1 MLCGVA
7 LLSGFE
13 MAGERLAAAL
23 ESRDQEQEHSCFSD
37 TTDRDFKAGLEG
49 IALVLRGANDDGVI
63 AIVRERDAVA
73 AESLGRAL
81 GHAEACMRAM
91 PHPFDAAIQASESS
105 EERRRLVAIMESLES
120 LSESTTAAAR
130 VLGYTLPTE
139 PQG

>member
-13 MAGERLAAAL
+13 MSGERLAAAL

-49 IALVLRGANDDGVI
+49 IARVLRGANDDGVI
-63 AIVRERDAVA
+63 AVVRERDGA
-73 AESLGRAL
+73 AGQALVRAL
-81 GHAEACMRAM
+81 AHAETCMQAM
-91 PHPFDAAIQASESS
+91 PNPFDAAIQSSESS
-105 EERRRLVAIMESLES
+105 PERGRLVAIMESLES
-120 LSESTTAAAR
+120 LSEATTAAAR
-130 VLGYTLPTE
+130 ALGYTLPTE